1 MGRNG
6 ISSKLPPYV
15 LISYF
20 KLNFPY
26 YNFTLLLFPLSSFI
40 MRKIFFHLVHSISMH
55 IYSYFSPKSSWHRAE
70 RVQFSHR
77 FLRGLIL
84 KTLHHFCCSPLSFP
98 QYVTEREFVSNCI
111 PHGREFQEKIM
122 LSQHWVLAWLFIPS
136 GVLLSLMDCCGWSF
150 TILPPRIKKI
160 KFNK

>member
-6 ISSKLPPYV
+6 ISSKLPQYV

-26 YNFTLLLFPLSSFI
+26 YNLAPLLLPLPSFV
-40 MRKIFFHLVHSISMH
+40 MRKISFHLVHSISTH
-55 IYSYFSPKSSWHRAE
+55 IYSYFSPKSSWHKAE
-70 RVQFSHR
+70 RVQFSHC
-77 FLRGLIL
+77 FLRVLFWEHCIIL
-84 KTLHHFCCSPLSFP
+84 VAPHWASLGMSLWGNLFQIAPLMEENSR
-98 QYVTEREFVSNCI
+98 RE
-111 PHGREFQEKIM
+111 KM

-160 KFNK
+160 KFN